1 MNFQLILGGDT
12 ITELKNKILRE
23 VGALSRTINT
33 LNDNKYK
40 KFNIQKG
47 QYIFL
52 TRICENPG
60 INLIQLTSILKVD
73 KTTTTKATQ
82 KLIKEDYITKK
93 IYTDDKRISMLY
105 PTEKALEI
113 YNVIITEENRSIDI
127 CFKDFS
133 ENEKILAYQ
142 LVKKMQENIE
152 SDWYDLK
159 HYKE

>member
-1 MNFQLILGGDT
+1 LNFQLILGGDT

-93 IYTDDKRISMLY
+93 INTDDKRISMLY

-113 YNVIITEENRSIDI
+113 YNVIINEENRSIDI

>member
-1 MNFQLILGGDT
+1 M
-12 ITELKNKILRE
+12 
-23 VGALSRTINT
+23 NT
-33 LNDNKYK
+33 LNDTKYK

-47 QYIFL
+47 QYIFI

-60 INLIQLTSILKVD
+60 INLIQLTSMLKVD
-73 KTTTTKATQ
+73 KTTTTKAIQ
-82 KLIKEDYITKK
+82 KLIKEDYLTKK
-93 IYTDDKRISMLY
+93 TDDNDKRIARLS

-113 YNVIITEENRSIDI
+113 YKTIIDEENRSIDI
-127 CFKDFS
+127 CFNGFS
-133 ENEKILAYQ
+133 EEEKLTAYK

>member
-1 MNFQLILGGDT
+1 LNFQLILGGDT

-93 IYTDDKRISMLY
+93 INTDDKRISMLY

>member
-93 IYTDDKRISMLY
+93 INTDDKRISMLY

-113 YNVIITEENRSIDI
+113 YNVIITEENRGIDI

>member
-1 MNFQLILGGDT
+1 LNFQLILGGDT

>member
-93 IYTDDKRISMLY
+93 MNTDDKRISMLY

>member
-93 IYTDDKRISMLY
+93 IDTDDKRISRLY
-105 PTEKALEI
+105 PTEKASEI

>member
-1 MNFQLILGGDT
+1 LNFQLILGGDT

-23 VGALSRTINT
+23 VGSLSRTINT

-93 IYTDDKRISMLY
+93 INTYDKRISMLY

-113 YNVIITEENRSIDI
+113 YNVIINEENRSIDI

>member
-1 MNFQLILGGDT
+1 MNFQLISGGD
-12 ITELKNKILRE
+12 IIAELKNKILRA

-52 TRICENPG
+52 TRVCENPG
-60 INLIQLTSILKVD
+60 INLIQLTSTLKID

-82 KLIKEDYITKK
+82 KLIKENYITKK
-93 IYTDDKRISMLY
+93 IDTDDKRISRLY

-113 YNVIITEENRSIDI
+113 YNVIIAEENRSIDI

-133 ENEKILAYQ
+133 ENEKILVYQ

-152 SDWYDLK
+152 SDWYELK
-159 HYKE
+159 NYKE

>member
-1 MNFQLILGGDT
+1 LNFQLILGGDT

-93 IYTDDKRISMLY
+93 INTYDKRISMLY

-113 YNVIITEENRSIDI
+113 YNVIINEENRSIDI

-152 SDWYDLK
+152 SGWYDLK